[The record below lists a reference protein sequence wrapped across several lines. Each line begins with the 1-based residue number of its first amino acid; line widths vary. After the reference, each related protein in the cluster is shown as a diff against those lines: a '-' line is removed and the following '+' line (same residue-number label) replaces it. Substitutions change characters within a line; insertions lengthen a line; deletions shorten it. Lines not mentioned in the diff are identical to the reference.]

1 MHVFRIEIM
10 VTKPKFDYDSP
21 DFYDAIRELA
31 SRGCTDSEI
40 ANGME
45 MLSGEARSS
54 YPNDVWPDFPKLSP
68 ETFSRM
74 KNGKYKKWSD
84 EQNAVRS
91 ERIGQVLAR
100 ARDKINIAIRGTLI
114 EMALGK
120 IKTTSVTYHRI
131 RKKCECKGKDKAC
144 PQCGGT
150 GWYDL
155 SDRQL
160 VEERE
165 QTVTPSLQLLT
176 TWLHHHDT
184 EWRRIDLM
192 KHTENNEDDLQITGI
207 DINVVYSSK
216 KDLELQEKNHIQTKK
231 T

>member
-1 MHVFRIEIM
+1 MA
-10 VTKPKFDYDSP
+10 TKQKFDYDSP

-31 SRGCTDSEI
+31 ERGCTDTEI
-40 ANGME
+40 ANSMS
-45 MLSGEARSS
+45 MLSGMQRSIC
-54 YPNDVWPDFPKLSP
+54 PDDVWPDFPKLSP
-68 ETFSRM
+68 KTFFRM
-74 KNGKYKKWSD
+74 KNGNYSKWTE
-84 EQNAVRS
+84 EQNAERS
-91 ERIGQVLAR
+91 KRIGHVLTR
-100 ARDKINIAIRGTLI
+100 ARDKINIAIRGTLL

-176 TWLHHHDT
+176 TWLHHHDP

-192 KHTENNEDDLQITGI
+192 NHTENNEDDLHITGI
-207 DINVVYSSK
+207 DINVVYSCK
-216 KDLELQEKNHIQTKK
+216 KDLELQEKNHIKNQNY
-231 T
+231 